1 MALNKDINVLSEEF
15 LMDLFRT
22 CMEDSYV
29 LSVVYTHLKSEHLPD
44 KDSITLFKALNKYY
58 GEYKRVPS
66 FSAIREAVSGS
77 KSAVQ
82 LLNDTFENTDGLEPK
97 DCIQLFEEYLKRVN
111 FQKAYK
117 HAGEA
122 YNKEGYVEAGKILAE
137 YTDWARTFSLTDAEY
152 TNIVTTFESRFRKNR
167 VKNNAQNES
176 REITR
181 FYIDELDVRN
191 GGRNLRT
198 QLTCILASTG
208 VGKTHAARWIGRN
221 ACLDGF
227 NVLHIQLEGSK
238 DEVENA
244 YSASLVKCNTFRYEH
259 GTLRDSDFER
269 MVQEIKEISGKLY
282 VRSYPKFNSH
292 VSTIQIKEAIAEFKE
307 RYTIQPDI
315 IIIDSMDLLTDASG
329 RKYGENG
336 ERHRRI
342 AVAND
347 LKDLAGDENV
357 WMVVTYQSTIENQ
370 EWLNDE
376 KNVLTEYNTAEAKG
390 LSRPLTHL
398 ITLNQSA
405 NERREHVMRINIAK
419 SRFFERGEVFKIATD
434 YENESFYDR
443 ARTMNIN
450 KVR

>member
-1 MALNKDINVLSEEF
+1 MASKSSTNVLSEEF

-22 CMEDSYV
+22 CMNDSYV
-29 LSVVYTHLKSEHLPD
+29 LSIVYSNLQSEHLPD
-44 KDSITLFKALNKYY
+44 RDSIALFKALKRYY
-58 GEYKRVPS
+58 GEYKQIPS
-66 FSAIREAVSGS
+66 FSAIREAISGNRN
-77 KSAVQ
+77 AIH
-82 LLNDTFENTDGLEPK
+82 LLNDIYESTDGLETK
-97 DCIQLFEEYLKRVN
+97 ECVKLIEEYLKRVN

-117 HAGEA
+117 QAGEA
-122 YNKEGYVEAGKILAE
+122 YNKDGYEEASRILNK
-137 YTDWARTFSLTDAEY
+137 YTEWSRSFSLSDAEY
-152 TNIVTTFESRFRKNR
+152 TNIVQTFADRFQKNR
-167 VKNNAQNES
+167 MKNNAQGAY
-176 REITR
+176 RPITR

-191 GGRNLRT
+191 GGRDLRT

-221 ACLDGF
+221 ACLDGL

-238 DEVENA
+238 EEVENA
-244 YSASLVKCNTFRYEH
+244 YSASLVMCNSFRYEH
-259 GTLRDSDFER
+259 GTLRDADVER
-269 MVQEIKEISGKLY
+269 MVQEIENISGKLY
-282 VRSYPKFNSH
+282 VRTYPKFNSH
-292 VSTIQIKEAIAEFKE
+292 VSTIQIKDAIAEFKE
-307 RYTIQPDI
+307 RYNIKPDV

-398 ITLNQSA
+398 LTLNQSS
-405 NERREHVMRINIAK
+405 NERREHTMRINVAK

-434 YENESFYDR
+434 YENEVFYDR
-443 ARTMNIN
+443 MRTMNIN
-450 KVR
+450 KVK